1 MTTPPPPAAEP
12 VSRNGYPRIM
22 SGGEPSSIKRDHP
35 CAASPPAP
43 RLAAE
48 EFYFYANA
56 KGGLLH
62 VSGTVPQMA
71 AQDVFPGGGPG
82 PHHRHPPAPGGRGPH
97 GPRLSVHR
105 HPGHRQNHL
114 RPDPGQ
120 GRQLP
125 APGGRGPLQPVRGL
139 PGHRQRLPAGR
150 DGAGRRQQQPG
161 GRHPG
166 AARASRYTPPRC

>member
-1 MTTPPPPAAEP
+1 MCRESTGP
-12 VSRNGYPRIM
+12 VAG
-22 SGGEPSSIKRDHP
+22 SGGVCSVLIFRP
-35 CAASPPAP
+35 
-43 RLAAE
+43 
-48 EFYFYANA
+48 
-56 KGGLLH
+56 KGGLVH
-62 VSGTVPQMA
+62 VSGTVSEMA
-71 AQDVFPGGGPG
+71 AQNLFPGGGPG
-82 PHHRHPPAPGGRGPH
+82 PHHRHPPAAGGRGPH

-166 AARASRYTPPRC
+166 TAQRVGIHPHGAEKAGLYHRRGPHAVHPGLQRPAENH